1 MTRLVLSS
9 VLLTVAAGGWF
20 AWTAIEPARAS
31 PPTFR
36 TAAVAPRDLAS
47 GIDATGTVEPD
58 EVVDVGAQVAGQILS
73 FGTDADGKPV
83 DYGSRVEAGTVLAT
97 IDDSLYAAD
106 LAAAQ
111 AQLQAAKAGV
121 ARADADLLQV
131 QAKLV
136 QAEADWHRAERLG
149 PSDALSQTAYDAFRT
164 GYAVAQADVEVAR
177 AAVQQAAAAV
187 PLAAA
192 AVQKSQRNVDY
203 CVIRSP
209 VRGVIVDRRVDI
221 GQTVVSSLNAPSL
234 FLIARDL
241 HHVRVWAA
249 VAEAD
254 VCGVHAG
261 QRATF
266 TVDALPGRV
275 FAGTVA
281 KVRLGAAMTQNVVTY
296 TVEVAADN
304 QDGALLPYLTANV
317 HFVVAEHRGV
327 LAAPAAALQY
337 VPRPELVEPHARA
350 AAAATEGAHLYV
362 PAGDGRLLQ
371 PVAVT
376 VGLADGAFTE
386 VAGDGI
392 RAGLQVVLGE
402 RSDGAETAAPAA
414 GGSPFTPAPRGARGA
429 R

>member
-164 GYAVAQADVEVAR
+164 GFAVAQADVEVAR

-209 VRGVIVDRRVDI
+209 VNGVIVDRRVDI

-234 FLIARDL
+234 FLLARDL

-254 VCGVHAG
+254 VCAVHAG

-275 FAGTVA
+275 FTGTVA

-327 LAAPAAALQY
+327 LAVPSAALQY
-337 VPRPELVEPHARA
+337 APRPELVEPRSRA
-350 AAAATEGAHLYV
+350 PLAGAADGAHLFV
-362 PAGDGRLLQ
+362 PVGDGRLLQ
-371 PVAVT
+371 PLAVT
-376 VGLADGAFTE
+376 AGLADGAFTE
-386 VAGDGI
+386 VGGDGAH
-392 RAGLQVVLGE
+392 AGLPVALGE
-402 RSDGAETAAPAA
+402 RSDGAEAAPAG
-414 GGSPFTPAPRGARGA
+414 GGSP
-429 R
+429 